1 MPLSLSSIASGTVA
15 GATGPTG
22 STGVTG
28 SSGPTGATGVRGAT
42 GPSGSFPSPKITS
55 ISYPGDNTAAN
66 TGGGDVITLNG
77 SGFSNTVTVMIDM
90 QSVGVVTVL
99 NSNTVTFV
107 SPAKS
112 TGSYILYLVNSD
124 GDTAISFPGIQYSGT
139 PNWTTAAGTLGT
151 LYETT
156 VFSNTV
162 IATGDAP
169 ITYSLQSGTL
179 PPGATLNANGAITGT
194 SNNISSSTT
203 YTFTVRASDAQNQ
216 DTDRTFSITVDPD
229 VVTWNTPNVQV
240 TTITTTPNTAI
251 SNVSL
256 SASSI
261 LGRAITYTANVLP
274 SGIIL
279 TGNTITGTP
288 NVAGN
293 TNTLITATASGTNKS
308 NTRIINFQVSS
319 PVASL
324 VTVSPAISGK
334 SLWNLS
340 ATGDGK
346 LTLPNATTGT
356 VYTITNSDTS
366 SIDLMVKLWGGGGGG
381 ASGGQGGYAYGTY
394 TLAVG
399 ASVKVVAGAGHL
411 SADLFNSH
419 GGGAS
424 AIYSSTNDSVPYGVA
439 GGGGGAGNTT
449 GGNGGGDLGGNA
461 TDLGGGWN
469 AQGGKRGTQS
479 AAGAGGGGARGS
491 GSAGSFRNG
500 GNGFFNNNPTTAAPA
515 GWGIGGRGGYR
526 SGDGTS
532 GGGGGG
538 YYGGGGGGADAG
550 SAGGGGGSG
559 YIGGLTNANQFTGYG
574 SDPERGTAG
583 NPQANGKV
591 ILAVSTS

>member
-28 SSGPTGATGVRGAT
+28 SSGPTGATGVIGAT

-229 VVTWNTPNVQV
+229 VVTWNTPANGNTYSV
-240 TTITTTPNTAI
+240 TTGTAI
-251 SNVSL
+251 SNVTL
-256 SASSI
+256 SATS
-261 LGRAITYTANVLP
+261 AIGYGIQYTANTLP
-274 SGIIL
+274 TGL
-279 TGNTITGTP
+279 TLSGNTISGTP
-288 NVAGN
+288 TTTGN
-293 TNTLITATASGTNKS
+293 TNTLLTATANTSNKS
-308 NTRIINFQVSS
+308 APRIINWIATS
-319 PVASL
+319 PVPTTPSTIEYL
-324 VTVSPAISGK
+324 VVAGGG
-334 SLWNLS
+334 
-340 ATGDGK
+340 AGG
-346 LTLPNATTGT
+346 GGQ
-356 VYTITNSDTS
+356 SDS
-366 SIDLMVKLWGGGGGG
+366 SMGGGGGGG
-381 ASGGQGGYAYGTY
+381 AGGLLADTMSISAGTTY
-394 TLAVG
+394 TVTVG
-399 ASVKVVAGAGHL
+399 AGGPGVSRQQIGNSGSS
-411 SADLFNSH
+411 SALHN
-419 GGGAS
+419 
-424 AIYSSTNDSVPYGVA
+424 ITTV
-439 GGGGGAGNTT
+439 GGGGGAYRNVSATSGGSGGGGGGTT
-449 GGNGGGDLGGNA
+449 GSNGGSGVAGPPRQGYNGGNGDY
-461 TDLGGGWN
+461 WN
-469 AQGGKRGTQS
+469 
-479 AAGAGGGGARGS
+479 GAGGGGAGA
-491 GSAGSFRNG
+491 AGSSS
-500 GNGFFNNNPTTAAPA
+500 PA
-515 GWGIGGRGGYR
+515 GGAGGIGVQWPSS
-526 SGDGTS
+526 SGTYYA

-538 YYGGGGGGADAG
+538 GGEYGGSAGGLGGGGQGNWRSGNAGTVNTGGGGGGQAG
-550 SAGGGGGSG
+550 LTSSGTSGSGGSG
-559 YIGGLTNANQFTGYG
+559 VVIVRYSDSFGAAASTTGSPTVTVSGGYRTYTFTGSG
-574 SDPERGTAG
+574 SITF
-583 NPQANGKV
+583 
-591 ILAVSTS
+591 